1 MRNGSTAECVDTYD
15 APDVEMERKDRKMI
29 LHLNFRAIPWGRI
42 IVDTLLVAGMLLASS
57 SFLSVR

>member
-1 MRNGSTAECVDTYD
+1 MRDGSAAVCVVVYD
-15 APDVEMERKDRKMI
+15 APDVEIETKGRKMI
-29 LHLNFRAIPWGRI
+29 LRLRAIPWARI